1 MHKNKEEIPM
11 KKVLIILMAALFLTA
26 CTQESAEPVNKPKE
40 EEKTKAKEEPKKET
54 KKESKEEKKKDEGK
68 SEKESTKIDTSVFA
82 YAKKV
87 DVTDAIDIN
96 QHVTVFV
103 TMSEELTPVLATQHV
118 LNQSYDFLQQE
129 DIKGAKT
136 VTIAVKQGDIKIA
149 QITVNKDNFVPN
161 DTEPMAS
168 VVLKAAEIDMMK
180 PEIKDFINSL

>member
-1 MHKNKEEIPM
+1 MKLCHKSKEEIPV
-11 KKVLIILMAALFLTA
+11 KKVLILLMVALFLTA

-40 EEKTKAKEEPKKET
+40 EENIKAKEEP

-103 TMSEELTPVLATQHV
+103 TMSEELTPGLATQHV

-180 PEIKDFINSL
+180 PEVKEFINSL